1 MNFKLKAIV
10 AACAMAF
17 AGQSFALTPSTTPDV
32 TLFISGSS
40 AVQTMIGQVSKGL
53 FVNGTTATDRTDVFF
68 DGSAA
73 VATGKNYRAYFGV
86 GAASLPASLAGKKI
100 LILETALGG
109 SIQGVNPVAT
119 SSTVGSINMTSCVM
133 PTTALVDASTGISV
147 YSCPTVQNRVPDAG
161 ISDVEPANLEA
172 PINLGTATA
181 LSSAQLASLNIKGVL
196 GVVMGI
202 PVTSNAPASLTSL
215 TKAQVAGLMGGNI
228 ADWSMIDP
236 TATGKSIIVCRR
248 VAGSGTQAAI
258 NASIFGAPCMTG
270 SLIPSTYTGTTA
282 AMGLTS
288 VVPAGSVV
296 VVENSSSGNVKTCL
310 QYAKDGTGASYIDVK
325 TGNLVAAATATTV
338 KLPAGNYGIGLLG
351 LDGGTTAHYNFAAIN
366 GTAATMAN
374 ASTGAYDIIVE
385 STFNNRGDL
394 TGAKAD
400 LFTAFATAA
409 GDPAVLGVGGA
420 AGAPIPGVAALSE
433 NGWAAPATFNAA
445 YPVLR
450 VGNFGNTCTP
460 LATLQ

>member
-10 AACAMAF
+10 AACAMTF

-32 TLFISGSS
+32 TLFVSGSS

-53 FVNGTTATDRTDVFF
+53 FVNGTTAADRTDVFF
-68 DGSAA
+68 DGTAA
-73 VATGKNYRAYFGV
+73 AASGKNYRAYFGV
-86 GAASLPASLAGKKI
+86 GAPSLPASLAGKKL

-133 PTTALVDASTGISV
+133 PTTAFVDASTGISV

-161 ISDVEPANLEA
+161 VSDVEPADLEA
-172 PINLGTATA
+172 AINLGTATP
-181 LSSAQLASLNIKGVL
+181 LSAAQLASLNIKGVL

-215 TKAQVAGLMGGNI
+215 SKAQVAGLMGGNI

-236 TATGKSIIVCRR
+236 AATGKSIVVCRR

-270 SLIPSTYTGTTA
+270 SLLPLTFTGGSTVGTA
-282 AMGLTS
+282 AS
-288 VVPAGSVV
+288 VPSGSVI

-310 QYAKDGTGASYIDVK
+310 QYAKDGTPAGQAINV
-325 TGNLVAAATATTV
+325 TNGNLVVAGTANSV
-338 KLPAGNYGIGLLG
+338 VLPAGNYGIGLLG

-385 STFNNRGDL
+385 ATFNDRGDL

-433 NGWAAPATFNAA
+433 NGWAAPATFTAS

-450 VGNFGNTCTP
+450 VGNFGNTCSP
-460 LATLQ
+460 LQTLQ

>member
-17 AGQSFALTPSTTPDV
+17 AGQAFALAPTTTPDV

-40 AVQTMIGQVSKGL
+40 AVQTMIGQVSKTL
-53 FVNGTTATDRTDVFF
+53 FVNGSTAANRTDVFW
-68 DGSAA
+68 DTTA
-73 VATGKNYRAYFGV
+73 GKNYRGYFGV
-86 GAASLPASLAGKKI
+86 GAATLPASLAGKKI

-119 SSTVGSINMTSCVM
+119 SSTVGALDKSSC
-133 PTTALVDASTGISV
+133 PATASATVDASTGIAIYV
-147 YSCPTVQNRVPDAG
+147 CPGVQNIVPDAG
-161 ISDVEPANLEA
+161 ISDVEPADLEA
-172 PINLGTATA
+172 AINLGTATA
-181 LSSAQLASLNIKGVL
+181 LSTAQLNALHKVGVL
-196 GVVMGI
+196 GVVMGV

-215 TKAQVAGLMGGNI
+215 SKSQVAGLMGGTI
-228 ADWSMIDP
+228 SDWSMIDA

-258 NASIFGAPCMTG
+258 NASIFGNPCIA
-270 SLIPSTYTGTTA
+270 SPLFPSTYTGTTTTLASATPVA
-282 AMGLTS
+282 AGNI
-288 VVPAGSVV
+288 V

-310 QYAKDGTGASYIDVK
+310 QYAKDGTPAGQAINV
-325 TGNLVAAATATTV
+325 TNGNLVVAGTANSV
-338 KLPAGNYGIGLLG
+338 VLPAGNYGIGVLG
-351 LDGGTTAHYNFAAIN
+351 LDGGTTVHYNFAAIN
-366 GTAATMAN
+366 GAAATMAN

-385 STFNNRGDL
+385 STFNDRGDL

-400 LFTAFATAA
+400 LFAAFSTSA

-420 AGAPIPGVAALSE
+420 AGAPIPGVAALAE
-433 NGWAAPATFNAA
+433 NGWVAPATFTAS

-450 VGNFGNTCTP
+450 VGNFGNTCQP
-460 LATLQ
+460 LSTLQ